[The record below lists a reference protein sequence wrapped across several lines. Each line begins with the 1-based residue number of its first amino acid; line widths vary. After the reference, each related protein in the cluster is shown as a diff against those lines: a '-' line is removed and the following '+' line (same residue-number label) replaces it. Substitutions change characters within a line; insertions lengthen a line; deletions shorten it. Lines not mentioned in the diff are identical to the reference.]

1 VTLPQAEAEDL
12 SRLYDAL
19 TQPLPQPP
27 SREDRL
33 SRMAVEDA
41 SADGFWRRRSRSL
54 EACAY
59 RVRCLG
65 VQGDLPGAHAAFDE
79 MQAAGLRPDA
89 AAYAALVDACA
100 KGGDAAAARAVLAE
114 MRRAGVAPNAPVWT
128 GLMQAHVAAGDPP
141 EAVTAVLRE
150 MEDGGAVVDVPANT
164 AVVQAYVRHGRLQ
177 EAWHAFDEMRLKGR
191 LPDAVTFA
199 LMMHACALADQLEQ
213 ADGLWNDMLMSGVAP
228 TLAAHNA
235 YISACAS
242 RARSLARLPRRKREW
257 LHKLSVDTDPRAPL
271 ERAHRHVARLA
282 DDGLAPDRHTYTA
295 LLRAHAGCGDARGA
309 QRTLTRMLDAGVD
322 AAPAHFHQLLVSC
335 MRAQRLQ
342 PASLQTEH
350 TALALSVPPSMEAAG
365 LEVDAHALD
374 LVIGVHAAGLRLH
387 TTLRLLGSLHGE
399 YALPHTG
406 RAHAFALQLCDKIHR
421 AGEPGAASVLR
432 MMEEAGLPP
441 SDEQRALPATIAA
454 RKFTPHVA
462 LPRLPALSYSAR
474 RGGFVRPE
482 EAVSPATKAAWT
494 LTRAGRA
501 LPPGRASGRQRS
513 LLDGGDEEG
522 RG

>member
-1 VTLPQAEAEDL
+1 MHVLRRSVRRRLLSSAARRSHALQPATSAGQRAVETARWDAAEHARLLEATTRALAPAGEQNVTLPQAEAEDL

-19 TQPLPQPP
+19 TQPLRQPP

-33 SRMAVEDA
+33 SRMTVEDT

-100 KGGDAAAARAVLAE
+100 KGGDAAAARGVLAE

-128 GLMQAHVAAGDPP
+128 GLMQAHLAAGDPP

-150 MEDGGAVVDVPANT
+150 MEDGGAVVDVPAHT

-199 LMMHACALADQLEQ
+199 LMMHVCALADQLEQ

-228 TLAAHNA
+228 TLAAHNS

-242 RARSLARLPRRKREW
+242 RARSLSRLPRRKREW
-257 LHKLSVDTDPRAPL
+257 LHKLSV
-271 ERAHRHVARLA
+271 
-282 DDGLAPDRHTYTA
+282 
-295 LLRAHAGCGDARGA
+295 GA
-309 QRTLTRMLDAGVD
+309 
-322 AAPAHFHQLLVSC
+322 
-335 MRAQRLQ
+335 
-342 PASLQTEH
+342 
-350 TALALSVPPSMEAAG
+350 EAARAVPRRP
-365 LEVDAHALD
+365 E
-374 LVIGVHAAGLRLH
+374 RP
-387 TTLRLLGSLHGE
+387 RSLH
-399 YALPHTG
+399 
-406 RAHAFALQLCDKIHR
+406 
-421 AGEPGAASVLR
+421 
-432 MMEEAGLPP
+432 
-441 SDEQRALPATIAA
+441 
-454 RKFTPHVA
+454 
-462 LPRLPALSYSAR
+462 
-474 RGGFVRPE
+474 
-482 EAVSPATKAAWT
+482 
-494 LTRAGRA
+494 
-501 LPPGRASGRQRS
+501 
-513 LLDGGDEEG
+513 
-522 RG
+522 